1 MNDEQW
7 RVFYYENELTNYKIS
22 SYGRVYNA
30 KTNKF
35 VTGTSNRNE
44 YHSTQLSL
52 NGKPVTFPTHRL
64 VALTFLPN
72 PNNYTVVDHIDRNK
86 FNNHAENLRWVSV
99 KENANNRERKKDI
112 QKACYYDG
120 DLSTFEEVVGSN
132 GKFLVNKDGLFIKSN
147 TYRIIK
153 GGERN
158 GYRRLLCDGKWHSMH
173 RLVWETFN
181 GFIENDMVIDHI
193 NGIRDDNRLENLRLV
208 SQLKNVE
215 NGYDNGHSS
224 QKKIYQYS
232 LDGEFL
238 AVFERLCQATEVTK
252 TSAPAISSAAKRG
265 GTCGGFL
272 WSFKELTNK
281 EISALVS
288 KINQPDSRGLGV
300 SQYDK
305 SGNFIKHYNS
315 IGEAAEELKC
325 AKSTISR
332 GANDNRLA
340 KSYYWIL
347 DSKKDEITIE
357 KLLKK

>member
-7 RVFYYENELTNYKIS
+7 KIFCYKDESTNYKIS
-22 SYGRVYNA
+22 SYGRVYNT

-35 VTGTSNRNE
+35 VKGTRNRNE

-72 PNNYTVVDHIDRNK
+72 PNNHTVVDHIDRDK
-86 FNNHAENLRWVSV
+86 FNNHVENLRWVSV
-99 KENANNRERKKDI
+99 KENANNKERKK
-112 QKACYYDG
+112 KNAKTCYYDG
-120 DLSTFEEVVGSN
+120 DLSTFEEVAGLN
-132 GKFLVNKDGLFIKSN
+132 GKFLVNKNGLFIKSN
-147 TYRIIK
+147 TYRVIK

-181 GFIENDMVIDHI
+181 GPIENNMVIDHI

-208 SQLKNVE
+208 SQSENVE
-215 NGYDNGHSS
+215 NGYNNGHSS

-232 LDGEFL
+232 LNGDFL
-238 AVFERLCQATEVTK
+238 AAFDRLYQATEVTK

-272 WSFKELTNK
+272 WSFKELTDE
-281 EISALVS
+281 EISDLVA
-288 KINQPDSRGLGV
+288 KINQPDPRGLGI

-305 SGNFIKHYNS
+305 SGNFVKHYGS
-315 IGEAAEELKC
+315 VGKAAKELGC
-325 AKSTISR
+325 SKSTICR
-332 GANDNRLA
+332 GIEGNRLA
-340 KSYYWIL
+340 KGYYWIL

-357 KLLKK
+357 KLLEK